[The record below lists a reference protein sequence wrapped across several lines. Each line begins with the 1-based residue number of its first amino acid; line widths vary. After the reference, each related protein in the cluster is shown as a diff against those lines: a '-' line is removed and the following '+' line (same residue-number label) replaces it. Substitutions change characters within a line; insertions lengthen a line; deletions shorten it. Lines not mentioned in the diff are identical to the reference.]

1 MQDLYIEVRVLNP
14 VRFTDE
20 KVEEIRALRE
30 SGETVP
36 AIINATELH
45 ASILGFRNTIHLTFS
60 PNVVLELGN
69 QRQDPHDELSG
80 GGSRIDRRVIYYF
93 EAGALLG
100 DFGNDPI
107 EIRGARRSILVT
119 NRGRRPG
126 GTPSIV

>member
-69 QRQDPHDELSG
+69 QGEDAHETRSDAKGTDAQGL
-80 GGSRIDRRVIYYF
+80 GS
-93 EAGALLG
+93 
-100 DFGNDPI
+100 
-107 EIRGARRSILVT
+107 T
-119 NRGRRPG
+119 NRPHYL
-126 GTPSIV
+126 P

>member
-69 QRQDPHDELSG
+69 QGEDAHDELTRTG
-80 GGSRIDRRVIYYF
+80 RGVDRRIIQHL
-93 EAGALLG
+93 EACALLG
-100 DFGNDPI
+100 
-107 EIRGARRSILVT
+107 EL
-119 NRGRRPG
+119 
-126 GTPSIV
+126 